1 MKTRLGLFSDLCDV
15 RGLLVRF
22 FVAPASAL
30 ALLLAGLVAASFPA
44 QAQSRAAARAYSGDF
59 SDLADSDFT
68 TLPEMTVSDS
78 RTALDE
84 AAAALGGGQVARGAR
99 MGLLGTTDVMD
110 TPFSVT
116 SYTDEA
122 IRDMQAQSMADL
134 LAADPSVR
142 ATGGRA
148 WMSES
153 MSIRGFSVG
162 AADTAFNG
170 MFGVAPAGRV
180 FLESVERSEVIK
192 GPSAALFGMSPG
204 GSIGGVV
211 NLVPK
216 RAHNEP
222 ITRLNIG
229 LRQDS
234 VRSTHADI
242 GRRFGPGGAF
252 GLRTNAVYL
261 AGDTAMYDQSMHR
274 RAGAIGADFR
284 GQKLSVSLDLLW
296 SHEDVNNA
304 TRPFNVGSALKVI
317 PPAPSGRNAYPGS
330 GEFETENGSGLLK
343 AEYEINSDLSVY
355 AGYGQHVY
363 TTDGALIYPTME
375 TTDGDYTW
383 VYRQWKQRDDRES
396 MEAGLRGAFE
406 HPGVKHRYGF
416 SVSFLHRDSG
426 TFVPNRGSGRSNI
439 WNPVAP
445 PKLPRLPNRITPGSE
460 LELTSFALADQV
472 EVFNGQLLLTL
483 GVRRQEVDSLSLTST
498 NPLTRHYNKKATS
511 PVFGLVY
518 KPVHWASLY
527 VSYVEGLSTGGT
539 APNDPVY
546 INANEQLAPYVSEQ
560 YEAGAKFS
568 LGGNWMATVAAYE
581 LTRPTAGAQ
590 FLPGPIPP
598 GEPDRI
604 YGIYG
609 DQRARGIEINVSG
622 QVVEG
627 LRLLG
632 GVALAEPK
640 IHKSPNPDVVGKRLT
655 GTAKVNANFGAD
667 WDVPFIAGLA
677 LSARFI
683 YTDSA
688 YADEANQVVLPS
700 WRRVD
705 AGARYRFQDSRGIA
719 YTLRLNIDNLSDAR
733 YWNQSARFSLAQP
746 RAWALSLETSF

>member
-1 MKTRLGLFSDLCDV
+1 MKTRLGLFF
-15 RGLLVRF
+15 GLPSTRPCSARLF
-22 FVAPASAL
+22 GASASA
-30 ALLLAGLVAASFPA
+30 ALLISGLVVSGSPA
-44 QAQSRAAARAYSGDF
+44 QAQARAAERAYSGDF
-59 SDLADSDFT
+59 SDLAGSDLT

-84 AAAALGGGQVARGAR
+84 AAAALAGGQVARGAR

-122 IRDMQAQSMADL
+122 VRNMQAQSMADL
-134 LAADPSVR
+134 LAVDPAVR

-153 MSIRGFSVG
+153 MQIRGFSVG
-162 AADTAFNG
+162 AGDTAFNG
-170 MFGVAPAGRV
+170 MFGVAPSGRV

-204 GSIGGVV
+204 GSIGGVI

-229 LRQDS
+229 IRQDS
-234 VRSTHADI
+234 VFSTHADI
-242 GRRFGPGGAF
+242 GRRFGQGGRF

-261 AGDTAMYDQSMHR
+261 AGDTAVHDQSMHR
-274 RAGAIGADFR
+274 RAGSIGADFR
-284 GQKLSVSLDLLW
+284 GQKLGVSLDLLW

-304 TRPFNVGSALKVI
+304 TRPFNVGRNLKVI
-317 PPAPSGRNAYPGS
+317 PRAPSGRNAYPGS
-330 GEFETENGSGLLK
+330 GEFETENGGGLIKLD
-343 AEYEINSDLSVY
+343 YEITPEISVY
-355 AGYGQHVY
+355 AGYGKHVY
-363 TTDGALIYPTME
+363 TTDGPLIYPTME
-375 TTDGDYTW
+375 TTAGDYTW
-383 VYRQWKQRDDRES
+383 VWRQWKQRDDRES
-396 MEAGLRGAFE
+396 MEAGLHGLFE

-416 SVSFLHRDSG
+416 SASNLHRDSG
-426 TFVPNRGSGRSNI
+426 TFVPNRGSGSSNI

-445 PKLPRLPNRITPGSE
+445 PNLGRLPNRITPGSE
-460 LELTSFALADQV
+460 LELTSFALADQM
-472 EVFNGQLLLTL
+472 EVIGGSVLLTL

-518 KPVHWASLY
+518 KPANWVSFYA
-527 VSYVEGLSTGGT
+527 SYVEGLSTGGT

-546 INANEQLAPYVSEQ
+546 INANEQLSPYVSEQ
-560 YEAGAKFS
+560 YEAGAKIG
-568 LGGNWMATVAAYE
+568 LGGNWLATVAAYE

-590 FLPGPIPP
+590 FLPGPILP

-609 DQRARGIEINVSG
+609 DQRARGIELNVSG
-622 QVVEG
+622 QVVDG

-632 GVALAEPK
+632 GVALSEPK
-640 IHKSPNPDVVGKRLT
+640 IHKSPNPAVVGKRLT
-655 GTAKVNANFGAD
+655 GTAKRNANLGID
-667 WDVPFIAGLA
+667 WDAPFISGLS

-683 YTDSA
+683 YTSSA
-688 YADEANQVVLPS
+688 WADEANQIVLPS

-705 AGARYRFQDSRGIA
+705 VGARYRFSDSRGTG
-719 YTLRLNIDNLSDAR
+719 YTIRLNVDNLSDER
-733 YWNQSARFSLAQP
+733 YWNQAGRFSLGQP
-746 RAWALSLETSF
+746 RSWALSLEMDF